1 MKIYN
6 EEKTQELNE
15 NELDFEFGYLKPDKL
30 FIAHHDAIEA
40 REAVYQ
46 DRTVKEEN
54 GSVSVYKDLIAP
66 AVEGKEEWD
75 EYEDIHVYV
84 PYSVEEIEE
93 RKLNTLRVK
102 RTSLLSAFDKWEKA
116 VLRGRETDDSAV
128 MEWYRDLL
136 DLKEEAFETIPDRVR
151 YYL

>member
-30 FIAHHDAIEA
+30 FIAHHDAMEA

-84 PYSVEEIEE
+84 PYTEEELKS
-93 RKLNTLRVK
+93 RLRMK
-102 RTSLLSAFDKWEKA
+102 RGPLLSAFDKWEKA
-116 VLRGRETDDSAV
+116 VLRGRETDDNAV
-128 MEWYRDLL
+128 MEWYRNLL
-136 DLKEEAFETIPDRVR
+136 DLKEEAFENIPDRVR